1 MPYRYLHTDNSNILN
16 INNGIDNDE
25 YCFASGFDYHDQPN
39 LNFNSKYLD
48 KEESIEDC
56 LDVLNYIFRV
66 FNSSYY
72 FLNFDLDYFKPIDLE
87 SNMPIVRSPHLGL
100 RLDEL
105 NDTENDIRWYK
116 GSSFSSSY
124 EPKLKRP
131 NYDDISI
138 VFDKEKAKALF
149 HKDILRY
156 GLYMGQHSEIFES
169 ILLFQQE
176 KPTYTSL
183 CAILDSIKT
192 HLSNNGVKH
201 KKFYNDCGYSE
212 SDVEKLTKTS
222 NNYGLSGVQG
232 RHGVKRGNTNEGT
245 TISIEDSKIMIDK
258 LASEIF
264 KRYDLLDVLE

>member
-1 MPYRYLHTDNSNILN
+1 MPYRYLHTDNSNILT
-16 INNGIDNDE
+16 INNGIDNNE

-48 KEESIEDC
+48 KEEQIEDC
-56 LDVLNYIFRV
+56 LDVLNYVFRV

-72 FLNFDLDYFKPIDLE
+72 FLNFNLEYFKPIDLD

-105 NDTENDIRWYK
+105 NDIEKNIRWYK
-116 GSSFSSSY
+116 GSSFTSSY

-131 NYDDISI
+131 TYDDTSI

-156 GLYMGQHSEIFES
+156 GLYMSQHSEIFES

-192 HLSNNGVKH
+192 HLSNNGVKY
-201 KKFYNDCGYSE
+201 KIFYKDCGYSE
-212 SDVEKLTKTS
+212 SDIEELTKTS
-222 NNYGLSGVQG
+222 NNYGLSGVLG
-232 RHGVKRGNTNEGT
+232 RHGVKSSNTNEGS
-245 TISIEDSKIMIDK
+245 TISIEDAKIMIDK

-264 KRYDLLDVLE
+264 KRYDLLYVIK